1 LASFDESY
9 SQGGSGAQS
18 PDEGVS
24 LLSALRRRLLVIVL
38 TTILV
43 GGAAA
48 AFAYATRNTYQ
59 TTAELLF
66 DQTIGAELNALG
78 LIPPTPSVD
87 KLAADNAAFVSSRR
101 VAILTAHNLG
111 HGTTVDSVQN
121 DITVPPQTTSDVIK
135 VVATGNSPQRVAQVS
150 NAYAAAAI
158 ELARRDQARRTAA
171 IVSGLTVQLNKLDVK
186 HDPTAIGLKAKIAE
200 VAALGSSGTGVP
212 HLIQAGFVPTSKSG
226 NPIQTV
232 LLGTLFGVLL
242 GVGLALLREQTDRR
256 LRYAGEVSAAFE
268 APVLATVPNNRALAR
283 HVPFA
288 NLPPEVSEAFL
299 MVQAHLRYGRAEP
312 IRSVLVTSSRGQ
324 QGKTT
329 IAWNLACAAASSG
342 LSTMLVDADLRR
354 SSLAAEYDLQPFPG
368 LGEVLRGDVA
378 AAHATQRVPLMS
390 PDGPPNGHGAL
401 TVLVAGFPPPDPS
414 ALVQSEQMGA
424 LLSSLKL
431 AYDLVI
437 VDTPPIARVSD
448 AISLLGRVDGVIIA
462 ASVNSTSGPEAAQLR
477 DQLQAFDASVVGVV
491 ANGGSTPTGG
501 YAYVASPAQVV

>member
-1 LASFDESY
+1 
-9 SQGGSGAQS
+9 
-18 PDEGVS
+18 
-24 LLSALRRRLLVIVL
+24 VL

-48 AFAYATRNTYQ
+48 AFAYVTRNTYQ
-59 TTAELLF
+59 TTAQLLF
-66 DQTIGAELNALG
+66 DQTIGTELNALG
-78 LIPPTPSVD
+78 LIPPTPSTTNLPAD
-87 KLAADNAAFVSSRR
+87 DAAAVASRR
-101 VAILTAHNLG
+101 VAALTAHNLG
-111 HGTTVDSVQN
+111 RGTTVTSVQN
-121 DITVPPQTTSDVIK
+121 DVSVPAPKTGDVVDIL
-135 VVATGNSPQRVAQVS
+135 ATASSPRRSAQLA

-158 ELARRDQARRTAA
+158 TIARTDQARRTAA
-171 IVSGLTVQLNKLDVK
+171 IVGGLQAQLAKVTRQDPNCARWSTPSTNARISGCEGAMQQVVAGINNE
-186 HDPTAIGLKAKIAE
+186 IAR
-200 VAALGSSGTGVP
+200 VAALGASGQAVP
-212 HLIQAGFVPTSKSG
+212 HVIQAGYPPTHKSS
-226 NPIQTV
+226 NLVQTV
-232 LLGTLFGVLL
+232 ALGTLFGLLL

-256 LRYAGEVSAAFE
+256 LRHAGEVSAAFE

-283 HVPFA
+283 RAPFSS
-288 NLPPEVSEAFL
+288 LPPEVSEAFL
-299 MVQAHLRYGRAEP
+299 MVQAHLRYGRADP

-342 LSTMLVDADLRR
+342 LTVMLVDADLRR

-378 AAHATQRVPLMS
+378 AAHATQRVPLES
-390 PDGPPNGHGAL
+390 PDGQPNGHGGAL

-414 ALVQSEQMGA
+414 ALVQSEQMAA
-424 LLSSLKL
+424 LLSSLTL

-448 AISLLGRVDGVIIA
+448 AISLLSRVDGVIIA
-462 ASVNSTSGPEAAQLR
+462 ASVNSTRGPEAARLR

-501 YAYVASPAQVV
+501 YSYVASPAQHVV